1 MINDVEEKYFLT
13 RGKAI
18 LFGLILIIVLV
29 IILIIKFG
37 AKKQLE
43 EYKSFENEIKAAA
56 ENYIAIKNVDIDD
69 GEEIR
74 ISKGKLMSSN
84 LIYNELRDKCSFY
97 AVVLSEKNIVTNKY
111 EISFSSYIKCGR
123 KYMTSNY
130 SEY

>member
-18 LFGLILIIVLV
+18 LFGLILIVVFVVILV
-29 IILIIKFG
+29 IKIG
-37 AKKQLE
+37 NKKQIE
-43 EYKSFENEIKAAA
+43 EYKSFEDEVKSAA
-56 ENYIAIKNVDIDD
+56 ENYVVIKNIDVDD

-74 ISKGKLMSSN
+74 ISKKKLISSN
-84 LIYNELRDKCSFY
+84 LIYNELRNECSFY
-97 AVVLSEKNIVTNKY
+97 VIVSSEKNIVTNKY
-111 EISFSSYIKCGR
+111 EISFLPYIKCGR

>member
-18 LFGLILIIVLV
+18 LFGLILIIVFT
-29 IILIIKFG
+29 IILIIKIG
-37 AKKQLE
+37 SKKQLE
-43 EYKSFENEIKAAA
+43 EYKNFENEVKAAA
-56 ENYIAIKNVDIDD
+56 ENYVAIKNINIDD

-84 LIYNELRDKCSFY
+84 LIYNELRNNCSFY
-97 AVVLSEKNIVTNKY
+97 VIVLSEKNIVTNKY
-111 EISFSSYIKCGR
+111 EISFLPYIKCGN

>member
-18 LFGLILIIVLV
+18 LFGLILIVVFVVILV
-29 IILIIKFG
+29 IKIG
-37 AKKQLE
+37 NKKQIE
-43 EYKSFENEIKAAA
+43 EYKNFEDEVKAAA
-56 ENYIAIKNVDIDD
+56 ENYVAIKNVNIDD

-84 LIYNELRDKCSFY
+84 LIYNELRNNCSFY
-97 AVVLSEKNIVTNKY
+97 VIVLSEKNIVTNKY
-111 EISFSSYIKCGR
+111 EISFLPYIKCGN